1 MQTSFEYQFEWDPIK
16 AKKNLRKHGI
26 GFERASTVFSDPRA
40 LSEFDDEHT
49 DDEDRWVTLGLDR
62 NGVLLV
68 VCHIYQAEGDMSARV
83 RIFSAR
89 KATKQETKQ
98 YEEL

>member
-26 GFERASTVFSDPRA
+26 GFERASTVFSDPR
-40 LSEFDDEHT
+40 
-49 DDEDRWVTLGLDR
+49 GLDR